1 MPPALWQLRTDCAR
15 AQRCCRSLQRWGSRA
30 GLRGGTGT
38 TRAWAG
44 LLLRF
49 FDDELPLILAHQRE
63 LLLPALMEAVA
74 GSDPVC
80 LRGMAAHHEAGH
92 SEVRGAWAALRPA
105 LAALADGGGGEIPA
119 TRVDAFTQT
128 CLALLSHAQDELL
141 PMAER
146 LLSDAQW
153 EDMGRAMSAPAPT
166 D

>member
-15 AQRCCRSLQRWGSRA
+15 AQRRCRSLQRWSPRA
-30 GLRGGTGT
+30 GLRGGTGA

-80 LRGMAAHHEAGH
+80 LRGMAVHHEAGRTQ
-92 SEVRGAWAALRPA
+92 VPGAWAALRPG
-105 LAALADGGGGEIPA
+105 LAALAEGGRGEIPA
-119 TRVDAFTQT
+119 ASVDAFTQA

-153 EDMGRAMSAPAPT
+153 EDMGRALSAPAPT
-166 D
+166 N